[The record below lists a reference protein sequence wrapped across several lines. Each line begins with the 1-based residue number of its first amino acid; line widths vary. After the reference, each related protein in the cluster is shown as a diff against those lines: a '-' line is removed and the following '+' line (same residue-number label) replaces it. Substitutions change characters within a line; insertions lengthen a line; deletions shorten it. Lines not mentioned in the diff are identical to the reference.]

1 MGSGA
6 RCANAYHNSE
16 SRVMAEQT
24 PHNRR
29 RDLMDLVLGVA
40 IVLLVL
46 FIGSFLTLRLDLTSE
61 KRYTLTPATKQ
72 LVQELDEAVFLKVY
86 LDGDLP
92 ADLER
97 LSRATQE
104 LLDEMRIQA
113 NDKLE
118 YSFIDPNASPDD
130 KTRREVYASL
140 EEQGLTYTSIRVR
153 DAGSF
158 SERIV
163 FPGALM
169 SYKGKTIPVQLLKT
183 QFRAPDADIVNRS
196 INNLEFEISSAI
208 RQITA
213 PKRARIAFVEG
224 HGELDDMQVMDVVK
238 SLQEHYDVKRVQLDE
253 QINSLSDKLEGGAY
267 RTNKFDALVI
277 AKPDTAYSDKDL
289 FIVDQFIMNGGK
301 VLWLLDKV
309 NANLDSLRTQQ
320 FSMAVPLTLGIEDIL
335 FSYGVRINNDLLLDA
350 SCAPIEIYTTPYG
363 NQRKLERFPFYFE
376 PVLEPRSGHPI
387 VHNIDPVHT
396 RFVSS
401 LDTIATDSIRKTILL
416 STSAYTRQRR
426 TPVRVDL
433 DVVELDLSR
442 EKSSTPHLPV
452 AVLLEGSFR
461 SAFADRLL
469 IKREDLKAMGYREK
483 GRRSAQ
489 LVVSDGDVIANRVDR
504 SKGMYYMLGYDRYAN
519 AKIYGNKEFVINA
532 LNYLL
537 DDNSLISIRSRAIT
551 LRKLDPERIANDRTY
566 WQFLNVGLPVLLALL
581 GGGLFVLLRRKRFVK
596 AA

>member
-335 FSYGVRINNDLLLDA
+335 FSYGVRINNDLLQPAQTGAFPLLLRAGAGATERSSDRTQHRPGTYPLREQLGYHRHGQHPEDDPA
-350 SCAPIEIYTTPYG
+350 LHLRIHTPAPHAGTRGPRRGGTGPEPREEQHPSPTRG
-363 NQRKLERFPFYFE
+363 RAAGRKLPFGLRGPPLDQTRGPE
-376 PVLEPRSGHPI
+376 GHGVP
-387 VHNIDPVHT
+387 
-396 RFVSS
+396 
-401 LDTIATDSIRKTILL
+401 
-416 STSAYTRQRR
+416 
-426 TPVRVDL
+426 
-433 DVVELDLSR
+433 
-442 EKSSTPHLPV
+442 
-452 AVLLEGSFR
+452 
-461 SAFADRLL
+461 
-469 IKREDLKAMGYREK
+469 
-483 GRRSAQ
+483 
-489 LVVSDGDVIANRVDR
+489 
-504 SKGMYYMLGYDRYAN
+504 
-519 AKIYGNKEFVINA
+519 
-532 LNYLL
+532 
-537 DDNSLISIRSRAIT
+537 
-551 LRKLDPERIANDRTY
+551 
-566 WQFLNVGLPVLLALL
+566 
-581 GGGLFVLLRRKRFVK
+581 RKRPSIGSVGGE
-596 AA
+596 

>member
-1 MGSGA
+1 
-6 RCANAYHNSE
+6 
-16 SRVMAEQT
+16 
-24 PHNRR
+24 
-29 RDLMDLVLGVA
+29 MDLVLGVA

>member
-1 MGSGA
+1 M
-6 RCANAYHNSE
+6 
-16 SRVMAEQT
+16 
-24 PHNRR
+24 
-29 RDLMDLVLGVA
+29 
-40 IVLLVL
+40 
-46 FIGSFLTLRLDLTSE
+46 
-61 KRYTLTPATKQ
+61 
-72 LVQELDEAVFLKVY
+72 DEAVFLKVY

-118 YSFIDPNASPDD
+118 YSFIDPNASPDG

>member
-1 MGSGA
+1 
-6 RCANAYHNSE
+6 
-16 SRVMAEQT
+16 
-24 PHNRR
+24 
-29 RDLMDLVLGVA
+29 MDLVLGVA

-581 GGGLFVLLRRKRFVK
+581 GGGLFVLLRRKRFAK